1 MKNDL
6 YIDRRTVM
14 RGMTLGAGSV
24 VLQPFLN
31 SLAAEAAGEMPP
43 RIVFVLQSNGLN
55 PHHVRPEGLGSPSGK
70 VEKMTDIPLAE
81 HKLREAISPL
91 EPFKDRMSIV
101 MGLSAK
107 QARPNHGAGY
117 GALGLY
123 NARGAG
129 GAGNRNTP
137 HAQTID
143 HALAKSLPGLVPV
156 VGLGVPSAPDRIF
169 SYSSSVISPKRPMPI
184 VCQPDIAFQSLF
196 GSVAEGSAAKK
207 FHARNK
213 VLDWIR
219 SDIKRVRG
227 ELPAMDREKLDV
239 YLNTFEQM
247 RGRQDKIGTIK
258 DRLKAHEP
266 VSDKF
271 KSLSKTD
278 VFESHCALAAS
289 SLACGLTNVVLLD
302 AHCGPNSYK
311 VWSEL
316 GINIRG
322 NTIGHMSGGGW
333 GDGNERDKYA
343 IPIRQYHCER
353 VADLAKRLD
362 AIPEGD
368 GTVLDNT
375 LIVFMSDF
383 AHDHH
388 SQGLDWPLVLIG
400 NLGGR
405 LKTDGRFLQFPGH
418 GKKGHRTMEN
428 FYLSLLHA
436 VGDKRES
443 FGVKDTDLLDLD
455 TAGPLAEIMA

>member
-1 MKNDL
+1 MLTNDKL
-6 YIDRRTVM
+6 NRRTCLKGVS
-14 RGMTLGAGSV
+14 LGAGAV

-31 SLAAEAAGEMPP
+31 SLAAEEAGEAPP
-43 RIVFVLQSNGLN
+43 RVVVVLQSNGLS
-55 PHHVRPEGLGSPSGK
+55 PHHVRPEGLGSRSGS
-70 VEKMTDIPLAE
+70 VDKMTNVSLEE
-81 HKLREAISPL
+81 HELPDAISPL
-91 EPFKDRMSIV
+91 TPFKDRMSIV

-129 GAGNRNTP
+129 GAGNRNTA

-143 HALAKSLPGLVPV
+143 HALADSLPGLVPV
-156 VGLGVPSAPDRIF
+156 VGLGVPSDPDRIF
-169 SYSSSVISPKRPMPI
+169 SYSSSVISRKRPMPI
-184 VCQPDIAFQSLF
+184 ICQPDIAFQSLF
-196 GSVAEGSAAKK
+196 GSVAEGSAAKQ

-219 SDIKRVRG
+219 SDIKRVRQQ
-227 ELPAMDREKLDV
+227 LPAMDREKLDV
-239 YLNTFEQM
+239 YLDTFEQM
-247 RGRQDKIGTIK
+247 RGRQDTIATIK
-258 DRLKAHEP
+258 DQLKAHQP
-266 VSDKF
+266 ASDKF
-271 KSLSKTD
+271 KSRSKTD
-278 VFESHCALAAS
+278 VFESQCALAAS

-316 GINIRG
+316 GINERG
-322 NTIGHMSGGGW
+322 NTIGHMSWGSGGSK
-333 GDGNERDKYA
+333 EKYS
-343 IPIRQYHCER
+343 IPIRQYHCQR

-375 LIVFMSDF
+375 LIIFMSDF

-388 SQGLDWPLVLIG
+388 SQGLDWPMILVG

-405 LKTDGRFLQFPGH
+405 LKTDGRFLQYPGY
-418 GKKGHRTMEN
+418 GKTGHRTMEN
-428 FYLSLLHA
+428 FYLSLLSA
-436 VGDKRES
+436 VGDNRKS